1 MKIFILCEK
10 PSAASKIAS
19 ALGGGSVRKGERKG
33 VPYYVLEVD
42 GREAVVVPS
51 LGHLFTLKNTKPLR
65 DYPVFDV
72 EWVPSYLADR
82 KAARTR
88 AFLEAIRELAR
99 GSSEYVVATDFDVE
113 GSVIGWTVLR
123 FLCGEGAVEKAKRMK
138 FSTLTAGELR
148 EAYRNLLP
156 RLDFEQ
162 VDAGIARHVLDWYW
176 GMNVSRAL
184 SSSLQK
190 AAGSFAKLSAG
201 RVQTPTLKI
210 LTEREKE
217 IRGFVPRPFWTLKLV
232 VEADGEELVAEHE
245 VERFWEEGEA
255 RRAKE
260 ACGEEAVVRGVE
272 VRQHRRLPPVPFDL
286 GTLQAEAYRCF
297 GYTPLRTQQL
307 AQDLYLAGLI
317 SYPRTGS
324 QKLPPAL
331 GYRGILEK
339 LGGMREYR
347 EAAGSLLAKR
357 ELRPREGE
365 KTDPAHPSIHPTG
378 EKPGELKGPQ
388 RNLFDLIVRRF
399 LAVFGDPAVV
409 EGIGVE
415 LACGDQTFRLSGR
428 RVVERGWLDLY
439 GRYAEAEEVPL
450 PPLREGQR
458 LRVKEVRLERGETQ
472 PPPRYNPASIVRE
485 MAERGLGTKATRASI
500 LQNLYE
506 RGYIRGE
513 RITVTELGMGVVEA
527 LQEHCPEIVSE
538 ELTASFE
545 REMDAI
551 QEGRVRKE
559 EVMEKARVKL
569 EEILRKFKEREAE
582 IGERLAEMYRKTRL
596 AQRTLGKCRCGGEL
610 RVIATRNGKRFA
622 GCSNFERGCRVTYP
636 LPSSGT
642 ILALGR
648 TCPQCGTP
656 LIQVRRP
663 GGRPYRMCLE
673 PGCPSKEGWR
683 KKEPASRQE
692 NTPEGGGQARS

>member
-1 MKIFILCEK
+1 MKTLILCEK
-10 PSAASKIAS
+10 PDAASKIAS
-19 ALGGGSVRKGERKG
+19 ALGGGKVRRGEKKG
-33 VPYYVLEVD
+33 VPYYELELD

-51 LGHLFTLKNTKPLR
+51 LGHLFTLKNTRPLR

-72 EWVPSYLADR
+72 EWVPSYLVDKR
-82 KAARTR
+82 AARTK
-88 AFLEAIRELAR
+88 AFLEAIRELAQ

-113 GSVIGWTVLR
+113 GSVIGWTVLK
-123 FLCGEGAVEKAKRMK
+123 FLCGEEAVKRARRMK

-176 GMNVSRAL
+176 GMNVSKAL
-184 SSSLQK
+184 SSSVQRVT
-190 AAGSFAKLSAG
+190 GSFAKLSAG

-210 LTEREKE
+210 LAEREEE
-217 IRGFVPRPFWTLKLV
+217 IGRFVPRPFWSLKLV
-232 VEADGEELVAEHE
+232 VEAEGKELVAEHE
-245 VERFWEEGEA
+245 VEKFWEEGEA
-255 RRAKE
+255 QRAKE
-260 ACGEEAVVRGVE
+260 ACGEEAVVKGVE
-272 VRQHRRLPPVPFDL
+272 VRQYRRLPPIPFDL

-317 SYPRTGS
+317 SYPRTSS
-324 QKLPPAL
+324 QKLPPTI
-331 GYRGILEK
+331 GYRGVLK
-339 LGGMREYR
+339 RLGEVGEYR
-347 EAAGSLLAKR
+347 KAVNSLLAKG
-357 ELRPREGE
+357 ELKPREGE
-365 KTDPAHPSIHPTG
+365 KTDPAHPSIYPTG
-378 EKPGELKGPQ
+378 EKPEELTGPQ

-399 LAVFGDPAVV
+399 LAVFGDPVV
-409 EGIGVE
+409 MEGTRVE
-415 LACGDQTFRLSGR
+415 LVCGDQGFHLSGR

-450 PPLREGQR
+450 PPLEEGQK

-485 MAERGLGTKATRASI
+485 MAERGLGTKATRAAI

-506 RGYIRGE
+506 RGYIYGE

-527 LQEHCPEIVSE
+527 LREHCPEIVSE

-559 EVMEKARVKL
+559 EVVERARIKL
-569 EEILRKFKEREAE
+569 EEILRKFREREAE
-582 IGERLAEMYRKTRL
+582 IGEKLAERYRKTRL
-596 AQRTLGKCRCGGEL
+596 AQRTLGRCRCGGEL
-610 RVIATRNGKRFA
+610 RVILTRNGKRFA
-622 GCSNFERGCRVTYP
+622 GCSNFEKGCRVTYP
-636 LPSSGT
+636 LPSSGV
-642 ILALGR
+642 ILALGK

-663 GGRPYRMCLE
+663 GRRPYRMCLE
-673 PGCPSKEGWR
+673 PSCPTKEGWGR
-683 KKEPASRQE
+683 RETETNSRQ
-692 NTPEGGGQARS
+692 QR